1 MANNQETSD
10 SELTILENIYLH
22 SDHVRQR
29 DLAKIAGL
37 SLGMTN
43 SIVKRLATKGWLKI
57 RKVNNRNIMY
67 AVSPAGLEQ
76 IARRSYRFVKR
87 TIRNIVYYRESIEG
101 FVQDVKA
108 RGFRSLVLVGMS
120 DLDFI
125 VEHACGTFGIEY
137 VREDRRVDAA
147 GQKDDTLFMLYSE
160 RHIPDEEEKLLRPGA
175 AFLQEIVG
183 GTIEGSEQRSPGQR
197 P

>member
-1 MANNQETSD
+1 MAINQDTSD
-10 SELTILENIYLH
+10 SELNILENIYSH
-22 SDHVRQR
+22 SGRVRQR

-43 SIVKRLATKGWLKI
+43 SIVKRLATKGWLTI

-87 TIRNIVYYRESIEG
+87 TIKNIVYYREAIEA
-101 FVQDVKA
+101 FAQDVKA

-125 VEHACGTFGIEY
+125 VEHACGAYGIEY
-137 VREDRRVDAA
+137 VREDRKVEAA
-147 GQKDDTLFMLYSE
+147 GLKDDTLFMLYSE
-160 RHIPDEEEKLLRPGA
+160 RHIPDEEEKRLRPGA

-183 GTIEGSEQRSPGQR
+183 RTIEGPDQGSPEQRA
-197 P
+197 